1 MALNPTVFQDNPQ
14 TPSILSE
21 LYNPDQLLQGGPYKT
36 EGQAVIT
43 GAAVLLRGTVMGQ
56 AAVGSPT
63 VVLGKAFATGS
74 ITVAQVPTGGSVAG
88 GGGGA
93 PVGGDTATINGTVV
107 TFVAVPSGTVSEPG
121 VGNEIILPAGLV
133 AGATDAPSLASVASA
148 IASFINGSTDV
159 NISKL
164 SATVAAAVVTINSK
178 IPGTGGNAYTLVVS
192 NGTSLT
198 VSGATLTGGTNNAGS
213 GTFASVTFGPQAI
226 PGVYT
231 FTWPVTGT
239 AGPTLVTNPA
249 GDVVADQA
257 TGALGAFTSP
267 EINFTTGGTPTTGDG
282 GIITPA
288 VAVAGGVWKKCVASA
303 VDGSDAPTG
312 ILLDTA
318 DPTSGNVNSG
328 ILLEG
333 AVNGNALIFDPSL
346 TLAGIK
352 SSLRLWNIYVKAS
365 LSAAPP
371 Q

>member
-14 TPSILSE
+14 TPSISAE

-36 EGQAVIT
+36 EGQAIIT

-56 AAVGSPT
+56 ASVGGPT
-63 VVLGKAFATGS
+63 VVLGKAYATGS

-93 PVGGDTATINGTVV
+93 PVGGDTATINGTAV

-133 AGATDAPSLASVASA
+133 AGATDAPSLASVANA
-148 IASFINGSTDV
+148 IAAFINGSVDV

-164 SATVAAAVVTINSK
+164 TATVAAAVVTINSK

-192 NGTSLT
+192 NATSLT
-198 VSGATLTGGTNNAGS
+198 VSAGTLGGGTNNAGS
-213 GTFASVTFGPQAI
+213 GTVTAVTLGPQAI
-226 PGVYT
+226 AGVYT
-231 FTWPVTGT
+231 FTFPSTT
-239 AGPTLVTNPA
+239 
-249 GDVVADQA
+249 
-257 TGALGAFTSP
+257 TGAPQMIVYNPLGEEVASLVANGAFTGP
-267 EINFTTGGTPTTGDG
+267 EINFTFGGTPTIGDG
-282 GIITPA
+282 GIITEAA
-288 VAVAGGVWKKCVASA
+288 VVAGGVWKKCVGTAT
-303 VDGSDAPTG
+303 DGSDAPMG

-333 AVNGNALIFDPSL
+333 AVNGNALILDP
-346 TLAGIK
+346 TLNLLAVKQG
-352 SSLRLWNIYVKAS
+352 LRLWNIYVKAS